1 MLGLSYLWTGSVN
14 GIKLQIWATWLIY
27 AVLVDLSDEVA
38 QTLQLP
44 LERISKEMVFRGL
57 YHFNNAYN
65 KGLASDPVVYLSA
78 RENRDLGVIKR
89 ERKSRK
95 KLDFSPYF
103 SSS

>member
-1 MLGLSYLWTGSVN
+1 MVNLRSISHLSV
-14 GIKLQIWATWLIY
+14 K
-27 AVLVDLSDEVA
+27 VA

-44 LERISKEMVFRGL
+44 LESISKEMVFRGL
-57 YHFNNAYN
+57 YHFNNAHN
-65 KGLASDPVVYLSA
+65 KGLANAIAYLLA
-78 RENRDLGVIKR
+78 PENRDLGVIKR